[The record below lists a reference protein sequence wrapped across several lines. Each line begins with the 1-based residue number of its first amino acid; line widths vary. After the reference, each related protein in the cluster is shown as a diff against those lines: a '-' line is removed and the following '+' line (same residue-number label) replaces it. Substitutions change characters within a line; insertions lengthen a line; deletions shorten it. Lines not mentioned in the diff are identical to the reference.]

1 MREMNED
8 ARCSK
13 TNKQANHDNS
23 GVLTLRK
30 WLQSYAKKDEE
41 MSEIAKTKLETREMR
56 GSLPTK
62 TL

>member
-1 MREMNED
+1 MNED

-13 TNKQANHDNS
+13 SNKQANHDNS
-23 GVLTLRK
+23 GVLTWRK
-30 WLQSYAKKDEE
+30 WLQSYAEEDEE
-41 MSEIAKTKLETREMR
+41 MSEIAKTKFETREIR